1 MRKESPPRWLPHPT
15 FQWTQRGVTLRYLGV
30 QVGIDLVPKL
40 QVAPLSLTLRKKVF
54 LWSHAN
60 LSLAGRV
67 IVPNHV
73 LLSIICYT
81 ASPWIFSKSCIG
93 QIRRLVRHFIW
104 GGEDRSRVREK
115 VAWSTLITPKQHG
128 GLTIIDPVDQ
138 HMALLAKLVVRGL
151 SLGHTPW
158 KQFFMQ
164 RLYHCAP
171 PMSGLWSDSIR
182 WILIPEKKYLM
193 TRNWE
198 EFFFNSLLRAYEHV
212 LKGLGHGVPTCEEEY
227 LRQPSVWNP
236 NMCLPSGHI
245 LGSCTRLDWAK
256 LDARPRASVAAW
268 KSFLTLY
275 INERSEYFTSLK
287 GGRTMWD

>member
-128 GLTIIDPVDQ
+128 GLRIIETLNQ
-138 HMALLAKLVVRGL
+138 CMALLAKLIVRGL
-151 SLGHTPW
+151 LPCHLGHN
-158 KQFFMQ
+158 
-164 RLYHCAP
+164 C
-171 PMSGLWSDSIR
+171 
-182 WILIPEKKYLM
+182 
-193 TRNWE
+193 
-198 EFFFNSLLRAYEHV
+198 
-212 LKGLGHGVPTCEEEY
+212 LKC
-227 LRQPSVWNP
+227 SMF
-236 NMCLPSGHI
+236 MCLHYR
-245 LGSCTRLDWAK
+245 CD
-256 LDARPRASVAAW
+256 V
-268 KSFLTLY
+268 
-275 INERSEYFTSLK
+275 
-287 GGRTMWD
+287 